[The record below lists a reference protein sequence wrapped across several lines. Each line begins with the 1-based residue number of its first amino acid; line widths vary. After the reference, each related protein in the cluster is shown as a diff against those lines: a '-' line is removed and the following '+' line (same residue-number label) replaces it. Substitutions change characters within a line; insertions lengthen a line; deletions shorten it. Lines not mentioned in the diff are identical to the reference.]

1 MKLSSHL
8 PKFFFALADKSLPL
22 FYGLG
27 IILIVIRTIPIK
39 EYGILVLVQSTFYLI
54 QNMNEFLVLRPM
66 VKYLSADLRNGK
78 WVIPHSFV
86 LSVTFFC
93 LTLGIVTVLSSSIG
107 DLLHF
112 PSFSSYLIYL
122 WGLPLAFFLKS
133 FAISILNSQ
142 VKPFKVFVIDFVYY
156 MGSLVGI
163 LLMFLKNNL
172 DTANDVLY
180 VNIVAA
186 LSSSIVSLPFV
197 LRYLSSIELK
207 INRQRFK
214 SIFQFGKYT
223 FGAGIGSTI
232 FQRGD
237 NYVLSAI
244 LSPIEVATYNAG
256 RTFMRFF
263 NIISQSVNMLFFPI
277 ISRLKSQG
285 REKDIKAVIEKG
297 IGFYILLLYPVIV
310 VLILVAKPLLSFIYG
325 CKYPNAHIVFQ
336 ILLVGMVFHPFL
348 CISSACLLGLG
359 KPRFNMVSKFI
370 SIPLNIIG
378 NIVLIPIIGVYGSA
392 VAVVLYMSTESIFLF
407 FWLKKFTNC
416 TIIGIF
422 TRYRDVLSFG
432 KELIKGAKDIKK

>member
-1 MKLSSHL
+1 MGNPTLL
-8 PKFFFALADKSLPL
+8 CA
-22 FYGLG
+22 
-27 IILIVIRTIPIK
+27 V
-39 EYGILVLVQSTFYLI
+39 
-54 QNMNEFLVLRPM
+54 
-66 VKYLSADLRNGK
+66 RN
-78 WVIPHSFV
+78 
-86 LSVTFFC
+86 FFC

-112 PSFSSYLIYL
+112 PSFSNYLIYL

-163 LLMFLKNNL
+163 LLMFLKNDL

-186 LSSSIVSLPFV
+186 LSSSIVSLPIV

-336 ILLVGMVFHPFL
+336 IL
-348 CISSACLLGLG
+348 
-359 KPRFNMVSKFI
+359 PRLQK
-370 SIPLNIIG
+370 IIF
-378 NIVLIPIIGVYGSA
+378 Y
-392 VAVVLYMSTESIFLF
+392 LF
-407 FWLKKFTNC
+407 SL
-416 TIIGIF
+416 
-422 TRYRDVLSFG
+422 
-432 KELIKGAKDIKK
+432 